1 MMMKQNLQSSE
12 ILALDIEREIRII
25 IADVLDIDESAIHL
39 SSRFRDDLGADSLD
53 LVTLIMAFS
62 NAFEAEICD
71 RDVLHIQTVG
81 EAIAYLQQHLSLHAT
96 PVDPN
101 RWIAFRQ

>member
-1 MMMKQNLQSSE
+1 MKQNVQSSE
-12 ILALDIEREIRII
+12 TLALDIEREIRII
-25 IADVLDIDESAIHL
+25 TADILDIDESAIQL

-62 NAFEAEICD
+62 NAFDAEICD

-81 EAIAYLQQHLSLHAT
+81 EAVAYLRQHLSLHKT
-96 PVDPN
+96 PVEPH
-101 RWIAFRQ
+101 R